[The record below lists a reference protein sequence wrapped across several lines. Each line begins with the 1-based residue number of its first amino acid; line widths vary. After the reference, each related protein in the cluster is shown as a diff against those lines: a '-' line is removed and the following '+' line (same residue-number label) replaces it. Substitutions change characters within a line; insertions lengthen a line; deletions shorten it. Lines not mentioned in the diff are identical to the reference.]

1 MFYARIELHAC
12 TYFSIVCSS
21 QVEHAPTV
29 AVGFGSSAGMCR
41 YDAER
46 GIARLQ
52 EGWVSLASAQ
62 QRRGRAGRVRPG
74 TCYKMF
80 SRRQAGTMEVRAGEL
95 LI

>member
-1 MFYARIELHAC
+1 MDALLQRHVQLASGVC
-12 TYFSIVCSS
+12 TDCDYKLWVQS
-21 QVEHAPTV
+21 QRVH
-29 AVGFGSSAGMCR
+29 GMCR

-74 TCYKMF
+74 ICYKLF
-80 SRRQAGTMEVRAGEL
+80 SRRQAGTMEVRGGDI